1 MNVTPPAGLHTR
13 PVSPRTVTLPHSD
26 VLAGPR
32 TVGWWGMLF
41 LILSEATLFGA
52 LISTYFFLR
61 ANSPT
66 WPAGGIDRPEL
77 LLAAINT
84 VILLS
89 SSWPMQMSVRS
100 IRRGDRQG
108 LKIGLAIALVLGV
121 LFLSLQAV
129 EYREATFTPQT
140 NAYGSL
146 FFTITGLH
154 GLHVLIALVL
164 AAFMLVR
171 GVLGHFDARRYQAVE
186 NTALYWHFV
195 DAVWIVIFVSLYLSP
210 YLAS

>member
-1 MNVTPPAGLHTR
+1 MTAKTTSR
-13 PVSPRTVTLPHSD
+13 SATLPHGSE
-26 VLAGPR
+26 LSGSR
-32 TVGWWGMLF
+32 TAAWWGMLL
-41 LILSEATLFGA
+41 LILTEATLFGS

-66 WPAGGIDRPEL
+66 WPIDDIKRPGL
-77 LLAAINT
+77 LLAGINT

-100 IRRGDRQG
+100 IRRTSRKG
-108 LKIGLAIALVLGV
+108 LQTGLAIALVLGV

-129 EYREATFTPQT
+129 EYSRSTFTPQA

-146 FFTITGLH
+146 FFTITAMH
-154 GLHVLIALVL
+154 GLHVLVGLGL
-164 AAFMLVR
+164 AAFTLIR
-171 GVLGHFDARRYQAVE
+171 AFLGHFDEIHFQAVE

-195 DAVWIVIFVSLYLSP
+195 DAVWILVFASLYLSP
-210 YLAS
+210 YLAV